1 MAETRLHIAGRLYR
15 IDCRDGD
22 EARVAALG
30 ADLAAR
36 ADALTTAL
44 GAVGEGQLLVMLA
57 LMLADELADARA
69 GIVAPP
75 SLPAPGPDAA
85 ALAALVARVEALAAT
100 ISAPAA

>member
-30 ADLAAR
+30 GDLAAR
-36 ADALTTAL
+36 ADALTAAL
-44 GAVGEGQLLVMLA
+44 GAMGEGQLLVMLA

-69 GIVAPP
+69 GSSPAAP
-75 SLPAPGPDAA
+75 AA
-85 ALAALVARVEALAAT
+85 AIDTGALAALVARVEALAAA